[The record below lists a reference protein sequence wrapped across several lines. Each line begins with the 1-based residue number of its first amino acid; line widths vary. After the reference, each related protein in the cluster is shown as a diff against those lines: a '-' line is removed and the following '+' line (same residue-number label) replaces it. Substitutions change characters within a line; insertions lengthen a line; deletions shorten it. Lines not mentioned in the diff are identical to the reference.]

1 MNAFNSIKIIT
12 MKNINQLARPNVL
25 AMHPYSSA
33 RDESGG
39 IEGIFLDANENP
51 FGNNNR
57 YPDPYQKDLKQK
69 LSEIKNIATEK
80 IFIGNGSDEIIDHI
94 YRVFCNPGKDKAMF
108 FSPTF
113 GMYQVA
119 AELNDVTIVDIPL
132 TSDFQINIEEAQK
145 YFNDENLKVIVICT
159 PNNPTGNAINPKDI
173 DFILKNF
180 NGIVAIDEAYIEFT
194 DQPSYLEK
202 MDQYPHLVLFQT
214 LSKAWGIAGVRI
226 GMAYAQPE
234 IIHLLNKVKHPYNIS
249 ELNQKAALEALN
261 QSSEFE
267 KRKKIILE
275 EKEKLRS
282 ALEKLSLVTKIYP
295 SDTNFLLVE
304 FSDSNQVF
312 HQLMQEGIIVRDQ
325 SSKIKNSLRITVGS
339 PEENLKLINSL
350 SRLNDTL

>member
-1 MNAFNSIKIIT
+1 MR
-12 MKNINQLARPNVL
+12 NINQLARPNVL
-25 AMHPYSSA
+25 AMRPYSSA
-33 RDESGG
+33 RDESGE
-39 IEGIFLDANENP
+39 IEGIYLDANENP
-51 FGNNNR
+51 FGKNNR
-57 YPDPYQKDLKQK
+57 YPDPYQKDLKQR

-94 YRVFCNPGKDKAMF
+94 YRVFCNPGKDKVMF

-119 AELNDVTIVDIPL
+119 ADLNDVKVIDIPL

-145 YFNDENLKVIVICT
+145 YFKDENLKVIVICT
-159 PNNPTGNAINPKDI
+159 PNNPTGNVINPKDI
-173 DFILKNF
+173 DFILENF

-194 DQPSYLEK
+194 DQLSYLDK
-202 MDQYPHLVLFQT
+202 IDQFPHLVLLQT

-226 GMAYAQPE
+226 GMAYANPE

-249 ELNQKAALEALN
+249 TLNQKAAIEELN
-261 QSSEFE
+261 QSSEFV

-275 EKEKLRS
+275 EKEKLHS
-282 ALEKLSLVTKIYP
+282 ALEKLSLVVKIYP
-295 SDTNFLLVE
+295 SDTNFLLVK
-304 FSDSNQVF
+304 FSHSNQVF
-312 HQLMQEGIIVRDQ
+312 KKLIQEGIIVRDQ

-350 SRLNDTL
+350 HKLDVTL

>member
-1 MNAFNSIKIIT
+1 

-25 AMHPYSSA
+25 TMRPYSSA
-33 RDESGG
+33 RDESGE
-39 IEGIFLDANENP
+39 IEGIYLDANENP
-51 FGNNNR
+51 FGKNNR
-57 YPDPYQKDLKQK
+57 YPDPYQKDLKQR

-94 YRVFCNPGKDKAMF
+94 YRVFCNPGKDKVMF

-113 GMYQVA
+113 GMYQVSA
-119 AELNDVTIVDIPL
+119 DLNDVKVIDIPL
-132 TSDFQINIEEAQK
+132 TSNFQINIEEARK
-145 YFNDENLKVIVICT
+145 YLKDENLKVIVICT

-173 DFILKNF
+173 DFILENF

-194 DQPSYLEK
+194 DQLSYLDK
-202 MDQYPHLVLFQT
+202 IDQFPHLVLLQT

-226 GMAYAQPE
+226 GIAYANPE

-249 ELNQKAALEALN
+249 TLNQKAAIEALN
-261 QSSEFE
+261 QSNEFE

-275 EKEKLRS
+275 EKEKLHS
-282 ALEKLSLVTKIYP
+282 ALEKLSLVAKIYP
-295 SDTNFLLVE
+295 SDTNFLLVK
-304 FSDSNQVF
+304 FSHSNQVF
-312 HQLMQEGIIVRDQ
+312 KKLIQEGIIVRDQ

-350 SRLNDTL
+350 HKLNVTL

>member
-1 MNAFNSIKIIT
+1 MIS
-12 MKNINQLARPNVL
+12 MKNIQQLARPNVL
-25 AMHPYSSA
+25 AMRPYSSA
-33 RDESGG
+33 RDESGK

-51 FGNNNR
+51 FGENNR

-94 YRVFCNPGKDKAMF
+94 YRVFCNPGKDKVMF

-113 GMYQVA
+113 GMYQVSA
-119 AELNDVTIVDIPL
+119 DLNDIKVIDIPL
-132 TSDFQINIEEAQK
+132 TSDFQINIEEVQK
-145 YFNDENLKVIVICT
+145 YFKDENLKVIVICT

-173 DFILKNF
+173 DFILENF
-180 NGIVAIDEAYIEFT
+180 NGIVAVDEAYIEFT
-194 DQPSYLEK
+194 DQFSYLEK
-202 MDQYPHLVLFQT
+202 IDQYPHLILFQT

-226 GMAYAQPE
+226 GMAYANPE

-249 ELNQKAALEALN
+249 TLNQKAAIEALN

-275 EKEKLRS
+275 EKDKLHL

-304 FSDSNQVF
+304 FSHSNQVF
-312 HQLMQEGIIVRDQ
+312 KQLMQEGIIVRDQ
-325 SSKIKNSLRITVGS
+325 SSKIKHSLRITVGS
-339 PEENLKLINSL
+339 AEENLKLINSL
-350 SRLNDTL
+350 HKLNDTL